1 MKKFLAILLAMML
14 VLVNVVAL
22 AADGDSEVE
31 TDPTTP
37 VTEPADEE
45 ESDDESAAPAATTSA
60 TPAEHSA
67 REAEGINAEVDTNT
81 VKVKKNFNVTGT
93 GAKTPAQTVSFT
105 VGTGVVTNSTTITTA
120 PAVKIDPV
128 TFAEGET
135 KKDVTIKLPK
145 FEGVGVYTY
154 PVTETNT
161 NIAGESYAS
170 NLELKITVIQG
181 DANLLIGGIALRQ
194 ANVKTDTLENDYKAN
209 ALTVG
214 KTVTGNLGDKSK
226 HFPITVVL
234 TAPDD
239 DKVYGSIGVTIKGD
253 EKTTVKDGTTNI
265 TTSIAAEANGW
276 TTKTLN
282 LMLKDG
288 DTVKFDNLPDKVTYT
303 VVEDPAII
311 HTGAKQTAEEQNNPE
326 AYYVTDQVENAE
338 TLTADA
344 SKTITNNKTIDVDT
358 GIELETLP
366 FVLLMGIALVGV
378 MALRRRED
386 Y

>member
-45 ESDDESAAPAATTSA
+45 ESADESAAPAATTPAKEKKPSA
-60 TPAEHSA
+60 PN
-67 REAEGINAEVDTNT
+67 GQNAEVDTNKVT
-81 VKVKKNFNVTGT
+81 VKKNFNVTGT

-135 KKDVTIKLPK
+135 KKDVTINLPK

-181 DANLLIGGIALRQ
+181 DANLVIGGIALRQ

-239 DKVYGSIGVTIKGD
+239 DKVYGSIGVTITGD
-253 EKTTVKDGTTNI
+253 AETTVKDGTTDI

-311 HTGAKQTAEEQNNPE
+311 HTGAEQTAEEQNNPE